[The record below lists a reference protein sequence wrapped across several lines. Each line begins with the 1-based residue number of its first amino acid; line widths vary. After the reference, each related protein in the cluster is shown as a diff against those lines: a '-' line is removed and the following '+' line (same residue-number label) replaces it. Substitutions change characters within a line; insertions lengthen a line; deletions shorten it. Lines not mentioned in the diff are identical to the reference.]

1 MFYHNCKNHGQIYFD
16 LSEKIRMLSR
26 TVGISQNGLK
36 ISTVSVVEMP
46 VENSQPK
53 PLCIECNKIIPST
66 EIVSYCGMCQTEFD
80 LENLYKIA
88 EVGSIYCENCAR
100 EFYPDKRKYK
110 LSIIVNKVSE

>member
-16 LSEKIRMLSR
+16 LSEKIRMLSG

-66 EIVSYCGMCQTEFD
+66 EIVSYCGVLGHGIRHSGQWD
-80 LENLYKIA
+80 SQGSRIA
-88 EVGSIYCENCAR
+88 FECGFR
-100 EFYPDKRKYK
+100 GRP
-110 LSIIVNKVSE
+110 IIEAVVDEL